1 MANELL
7 GRSAVLNVV
16 ADPTKSGSGSPVK
29 VNKLTDL
36 SISANADE
44 IEITS
49 YDNAGVR
56 DYLKGNR
63 DFTID
68 FSFIFEDAS
77 SAAQKD
83 VINSWNN
90 LNATD
95 GANATGMM
103 EFNIVLAPSMIINGF
118 MFITSLSISTG
129 MDDVQR
135 VDCSARCVDVNTA
148 AEWDFIGA

>member
-16 ADPTKSGSGSPVK
+16 ADPTKSGSGTPVK

-68 FSFIFEDAS
+68 FSFIFEDAA